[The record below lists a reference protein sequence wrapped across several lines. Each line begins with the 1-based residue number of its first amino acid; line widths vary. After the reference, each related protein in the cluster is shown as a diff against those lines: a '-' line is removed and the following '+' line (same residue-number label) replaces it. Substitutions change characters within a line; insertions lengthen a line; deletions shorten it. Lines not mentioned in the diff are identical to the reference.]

1 MHNESLVDMN
11 KSVGVSEDRFWIF
24 RHSTVLGTWAYLP
37 KSLINVMCRVE
48 MQLET
53 FHYHHNA

>member
-1 MHNESLVDMN
+1 MN

-37 KSLINVMCRVE
+37 KSLINVMCRVK